1 MTASVIAKVEV
12 ECPECGQTQMESE
25 NFISTACRGCGKYM
39 ESLPKGEGRV
49 RKVKRSAIKKRELT
63 CVDCGAVQ
71 RVAEEAQSS
80 SCLECGRHLELGHRE
95 IVGEHLGNL
104 SLEGQLTIGPKGN
117 FCGTKARAAYIILRG
132 RSSGALEAADWLR
145 VEGQAKVRAG
155 ATGGRLEIKVG
166 SSLECSGPVVFQEG
180 RIDGELRCGS
190 ARFVGLVEV
199 GPKGKVVA
207 EMMSFAELTAESGAR
222 IRAQAETH
230 AA

>member
-1 MTASVIAKVEV
+1 MDGVIAKVEV
-12 ECPECGQTQMESE
+12 ECPKCGQKQMESE
-25 NFISTACRGCGKYM
+25 NFISTACRGCGCYIQATART
-39 ESLPKGEGRV
+39 GVGR
-49 RKVKRSAIKKRELT
+49 RKTKRLVVKKRELT
-63 CVDCGAVQ
+63 CADCGEVQ
-71 RVAEEAQSS
+71 MVAEEAQSS
-80 SCLECGRHLELGHRE
+80 NCLACGRHLELGHRE
-95 IVGEHLGNL
+95 ILGEHLGNL

-117 FCGTKARAAYIILRG
+117 FGGAKARAAYIILKG

-166 SSLECSGPVVFQEG
+166 SSLECSGPVVFREG

-207 EMMSFAELTAESGAR
+207 EMMSFAELTAESGAQ
-222 IRAQAETH
+222 IRAQAETS
-230 AA
+230 AR